1 MRIPRHWRLNSQRYA
16 MQGVTCSHCLSNIF
30 PPREVCP
37 YCEGQ
42 VEATFAFDEPRKAE
56 APVAVSATF
65 ERAAR

>member
-16 MQGVTCSHCLSNIF
+16 LQGVTCPNCAHNIF

-37 YCEGQ
+37 YCENRTADQ
-42 VEATFAFDEPRKAE
+42 TYDFAAVENR
-56 APVAVSATF
+56 VSHTVVTF